1 MDLKVYDV
9 NKNFI
14 AIVDLYVSVI
24 WAERYNDAGDFELYI
39 PLDSKNLDYLAI
51 GNYLR
56 LQDSDRA
63 MIIDSIQ
70 VESEID
76 TGKRQ
81 AVFKGQTLE
90 SILKRRIIWGK
101 FYMNAKVETVI
112 ERLLVEN
119 IISPANQDRQV
130 PGMIYGGAADS
141 NTETYLST
149 LPDVECQFTGE
160 NLFDTVKSLCDQ
172 FNLGF
177 KIIFDSS
184 GNFVFQLY
192 YGVSRPVVFSAEYDT
207 LINSRYL
214 KDMSIYKN
222 AALVLGEEEQD
233 GSREAVTAY
242 LEEHEPRGL
251 DRRELYVD
259 CSSVRQEDDGATLS
273 DSEYRNVLQY
283 KGLIELRNNYVT
295 TVFDGEVETHIGP
308 QYGKDYFL
316 GDFVS
321 AINEFGLGSVTQITE
336 YIRSYDPSG
345 YSAYP
350 TFVMMN

>member
-14 AIVDLYVSVI
+14 AIVDLYASVI

-39 PLDSKNLDYLAI
+39 PLDSKYLDQLAI

-90 SILKRRIIWGK
+90 SILKRRIIWGE
-101 FYMNAKVETVI
+101 FYMNSKVESVI
-112 ERLLVEN
+112 ERLLIEN
-119 IISPANQDRQV
+119 AIKPTQNLNRHIPN
-130 PGMIYGGAADS
+130 MIYGGAADS
-141 NTETYLST
+141 NTKTYLAT

-160 NLFDTVKSLCDQ
+160 NLFDAVKSLCDQ

-177 KIIFDSS
+177 KITFDSS
-184 GNFVFQLY
+184 DNFVFQLY

-222 AALVLGEEEQD
+222 AALVLGEEKD
-233 GSREAVTAY
+233 GRREAVTAY
-242 LEEHEPRGL
+242 LEGQEPGGL

-259 CSSVRQEDDGATLS
+259 CGSVRQEDDNVSLS
-273 DSEYRNVLQY
+273 NSEYRKVLRY

-295 TVFDGEVETHIGP
+295 TAFDGEVETNIGP

-321 AINEFGLGSVTQITE
+321 AINEFGLGSVAQITE
-336 YIRSYDPSG
+336 YIRSHDASG